1 MPTKKKDT
9 PPTSLEDA
17 IRRLELIVQK
27 LEQGDVPLEQAMELY
42 EEGIAVSRLCTER
55 LTRAEL
61 TLKRL
66 SKDAEGRFT
75 LQDEEE

>member
-1 MPTKKKDT
+1 MPTKKKDAA
-9 PPTSLEDA
+9 PTSLEDA

-27 LEQGDVPLEQAMELY
+27 LEQGDVPLEQAMDLY

-66 SKDAEGRFT
+66 SKDAEGRFS

>member
-1 MPTKKKDT
+1 MATKKKDAA
-9 PPTSLEDA
+9 PTSLEDA

-27 LEQGDVPLEQAMELY
+27 LEQGDVPLEQAMDLY

-66 SKDAEGRFT
+66 SKDAEGRFS

>member
-1 MPTKKKDT
+1 MPTKKKES

-66 SKDAEGRFT
+66 SKDAEGRF
-75 LQDEEE
+75 LVQDEEG